1 MQFYT
6 KYYFPFCMIFLI
18 VGAGAKKGCPFG
30 AAFYYGVLIDVFRF
44 CRVVDYRCR
53 YNFEV
58 VLIELVEFTR

>member
-44 CRVVDYRCR
+44 CRVVDY
-53 YNFEV
+53 
-58 VLIELVEFTR
+58 